1 MKKHSALDFLKKSE
15 WSHEKHHK
23 FVHIAQIAI
32 KITFKLPKIVKKG
45 CHRKL
50 HVHPDVCGRECSVAP
65 CRSVSGWPCCGA
77 VEGHSYEHK
86 AESLR

>member
-1 MKKHSALDFLKKSE
+1 MNHAILRTPFKKM
-15 WSHEKHHK
+15 KHHK

-50 HVHPDVCGRECSVAP
+50 HVYPGT
-65 CRSVSGWPCCGA
+65 RSPA
-77 VEGHSYEHK
+77 D
-86 AESLR
+86 

>member
-1 MKKHSALDFLKKSE
+1 MNHAISRTPFKKMKHR
-15 WSHEKHHK
+15 K
-23 FVHIAQIAI
+23 FVHIEQIAI

-50 HVHPDVCGRECSVAP
+50 LVLPDVCGRACARNRMADG
-65 CRSVSGWPCCGA
+65 CRAS
-77 VEGHSYEHK
+77 EGPPYEHK